1 MSLVEIEN
9 IDLTTRETVVVVVVV
24 TDTRLL
30 NIR

>member
-9 IDLTTRETVVVVVVV
+9 IDLTTRETVVVVV

>member
-1 MSLVEIEN
+1 MVEIEN
-9 IDLTTRETVVVVVVV
+9 IDLTTRETVVVVVV